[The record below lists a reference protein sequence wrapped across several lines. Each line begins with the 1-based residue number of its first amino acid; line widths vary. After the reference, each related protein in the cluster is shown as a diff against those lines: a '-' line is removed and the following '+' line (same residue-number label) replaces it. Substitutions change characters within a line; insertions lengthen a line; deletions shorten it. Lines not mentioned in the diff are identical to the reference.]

1 MAHINDKE
9 TTDASPA
16 VRSSATL
23 IDNIVDY
30 GWGLWLTLPAIVTFL
45 IAPPIKPLY
54 LTQQDNGGADS
65 VKLTSPLLN
74 ALLMVIIW
82 SGLGL
87 ALMSVVQRNLD
98 FRRATRFAAL
108 AAPIMLII
116 PISILP
122 TPSARDIVIILHAWL
137 VFVLAI
143 VNISDTRQDSRILRL
158 LTAVAVVGAA
168 NLALV
173 IADGNFIYGRLMGRA
188 GPNFWGMTSV
198 LTIFAA
204 LVLKPTWLRWGVI
217 GLAAVA
223 LLMTQNRTSL
233 LGATA
238 GAAVISTIAFLKAPR
253 RTQINLAIAGT
264 LGLIALSLVA
274 PYVADHVLLLNDPR
288 RGLDSHGT
296 GRFYAWAQAAAL
308 FEQHPWLGVGYRRH
322 EAFISAAS
330 SAHNAYVA
338 TLADMGLAGLLG
350 YLLLLLS
357 ALSVGVLRLW
367 RSPTRE
373 LHALVGLIVCYAT
386 QGLFET
392 RGLAFANNYSL
403 AFFMALAWVLRTEP
417 APARSLSARNTDSAS
432 RALNAAAP

>member
-1 MAHINDKE
+1 MAR
-9 TTDASPA
+9 TTDEDRAGGASEDGAP
-16 VRSSATL
+16 SATF
-23 IDNIVDY
+23 IERVVDY
-30 GWGLWLTLPAIVTFL
+30 GWGVWLTLPAVVTFL

-54 LTQQDNGGADS
+54 LMQHDVSGADS

-82 SGLGL
+82 AGL
-87 ALMSVVQRNLD
+87 ALALMAVVQRSLD
-98 FRRATRFAAL
+98 FRRARWFAAL
-108 AAPIMLII
+108 AIPIMLII

-122 TPSARDIVIILHAWL
+122 TPSVRDMVVILNAWL

-143 VNISDTRQDSRILRL
+143 VNISDIRDDARIVRL
-158 LTAVAVVGAA
+158 LSAVAIVGAA
-168 NLALV
+168 TLVLV
-173 IADGNFIYGRLMGRA
+173 IADGNFVYGRLMGRA

-204 LVLKPTWLRWGVI
+204 LVLRPAWLRWGVI
-217 GLAAVA
+217 VLAAA
-223 LLMTQNRTSL
+223 TLLMTQNRTSL
-233 LGATA
+233 LGAVA
-238 GAAVISTIAFLKAPR
+238 GAAVLFAIAFLKAPR
-253 RTQINLAIAGT
+253 RTQINLAIVAA
-264 LGLIALSLVA
+264 LGLIALILVA

-296 GRFYAWAQAAAL
+296 GRFYAWAQAVAL

-357 ALSVGVLRLW
+357 ALVAGLRQLW

-373 LHALVGLIVCYAT
+373 LYALVGLIVCYAT

-403 AFFMALAWVLRTEP
+403 AFFMALAWVLRVAPTAPKTDPIPDRP
-417 APARSLSARNTDSAS
+417 APSL
-432 RALNAAAP
+432 AAVG

>member
-1 MAHINDKE
+1 MARM
-9 TTDASPA
+9 TDDDLASAAPA
-16 VRSSATL
+16 AAKPSTSVMERV
-23 IDNIVDY
+23 VDF
-30 GWGLWLTLPAIVTFL
+30 GWGAWLTLPAIVTFL

-54 LTQQDNGGADS
+54 LMQYDVNGADS

-82 SGLGL
+82 AGL
-87 ALMSVVQRNLD
+87 ALALMAVAQRSLD
-98 FRRATRFAAL
+98 FRRARRFAAL
-108 AAPIMLII
+108 AVPIMLII

-122 TPSARDIVIILHAWL
+122 TPSVRDMVVILNAWL

-143 VNISDTRQDSRILRL
+143 VNISDTRADARIVRMLS
-158 LTAVAVVGAA
+158 AVAIIGAA
-168 NLALV
+168 TLVLV
-173 IADGNFIYGRLMGRA
+173 IADGNFVYGRLMGRA

-204 LVLKPTWLRWGVI
+204 LVLRPAWLKWSVI
-217 GLAAVA
+217 GLATAA

-233 LGATA
+233 LGAVS
-238 GAAVISTIAFLKAPR
+238 GAAVIFAVAFLKAPR
-253 RTQINLAIAGT
+253 RTQIQLAIGVT
-264 LGLIALSLVA
+264 LGLIVLALIA

-288 RGLDSHGT
+288 RGLESHGT
-296 GRFYAWAQAAAL
+296 GRFYAWAQALAV
-308 FEQHPWLGVGYRRH
+308 FEQSPWLGVGYRRH

-357 ALSVGVLRLW
+357 ALAAGLRQLW

-373 LHALVGLIVCYAT
+373 LYALVGLIVCYAT

-403 AFFMALAWVLRTEP
+403 AFFMALAWVLRVAPTLPRPRLLPDQSAPSWTP
-417 APARSLSARNTDSAS
+417 A
-432 RALNAAAP
+432 